1 MINLAEAASVFA
13 VSALPIIE
21 RGALP
26 LALHAFR
33 FPLALALPIV
43 VVGNSLPAFAI
54 VYLLDPVM
62 AWLGKYI
69 PSVHRFASVILAGL
83 RRKVHPFVERF
94 GTVGLV
100 VFVAIPT
107 PVTGAWTGSG
117 AAAVLGMDKKRA
129 AGAIALGA
137 LIANLLI
144 LAADYGFANLT
155 R

>member
-1 MINLAEAASVFA
+1 MISLAAVVSVFV
-13 VSALPIIE
+13 VSALPIVE

-26 LALHAFR
+26 LALHVFH
-33 FPLALALPIV
+33 FPLILALPLVI
-43 VVGNSLPAFAI
+43 VGNSLPAFAI

-69 PSVHRFASVILAGL
+69 PAVHRFASVILAGL

-100 VFVAIPT
+100 IFVAIPT
-107 PVTGAWTGSG
+107 PITGAWTGSG

-144 LAADYGFANLT
+144 LAADYGYVSLV

>member
-1 MINLAEAASVFA
+1 MISLTAAASVLA

-26 LALHAFR
+26 LALHAFHM
-33 FPLALALPIV
+33 PLSAALPIV
-43 VVGNSLPAFAI
+43 VIGNALPAVAI

-62 AWLGKYI
+62 AWLGKYV
-69 PSVHRFASVILAGL
+69 PAVHRFASVILVGL

-94 GTVGLV
+94 GVLGLV
-100 VFVAIPT
+100 IFVAIPT
-107 PVTGAWTGSG
+107 PITGAWTGSG
-117 AAAVLGMDKKRA
+117 AAAVLGMEKKRA
-129 AGAIALGA
+129 AAAIAVGA

-144 LAADYGFANLT
+144 LAVEYGAFLP